1 MEEHLFF
8 KIPEN
13 WHVLITDVK
22 DSTIAVSRGLHETI
36 NLVATGSIVAVLNIV
51 HNAGLTIPFFF
62 GGDGATFIIPPSILQ
77 PVLQALMLHRENI
90 EKQFNLDLR
99 VGHITV
105 AETYANGKDLKISK
119 LKTSAHF
126 EIPVLL
132 GEGLIYAE
140 NKIKGPDY
148 QSGTIT
154 MTEEALNLDGMQCR
168 WDKIMPPEN
177 YSEVVSLLV
186 IARDGGRQSF
196 AFKQVMDS
204 IETIYGTPQTRTPI
218 SVSKLKLNATL
229 AKIGQEMRVKMRG
242 FRPLHQLATWFK
254 TLLGHIYFETKQGK
268 IYLENLVE
276 MSDTLVIDG
285 RINTVISGT
294 ALQRKLLEDALDK
307 IEEDGEIIYGLH
319 VSKDSVMSCYVRN
332 MDNQHIHF
340 VDGSEGGY
348 TKAAGMIKRKLREV
362 KVKSEK

>member
-8 KIPEN
+8 KIPDN

-22 DSTIAVSRGLHETI
+22 DSTIAVNKGMHETV

-51 HNAGLTIPFFF
+51 YNAGLTVPFFF
-62 GGDGATFIIPPSILQ
+62 GGDGASFIIPPSILTS
-77 PVLQALMLHRENI
+77 VLQALMLHRENI
-90 EKQFNLDLR
+90 EKQFDLDLR
-99 VGHITV
+99 VGHVTV
-105 AETYANGKDLKISK
+105 AEIYENEKDLLISK
-119 LKTSAHF
+119 LKTSAQF

-132 GEGLIYAE
+132 GEGLMFAE
-140 NKIKGPDY
+140 NKIKGSDY
-148 QSGTIT
+148 QFGGVPIMGES
-154 MTEEALNLDGMQCR
+154 LNMDGMQCR

-186 IARDGGRQSF
+186 MARGDGKQSV
-196 AFKQVMDS
+196 AFKKVMES
-204 IETIYGTPQTRTPI
+204 VETIYGTPQTRTPI
-218 SVSKLKLNATL
+218 SVGKLKLNTTL

-242 FRPLHQLATWFK
+242 FRPLHQLATWMK

-294 ALQRKLLEDALDK
+294 SSQRKMLEDALNK
-307 IEEDGEIIYGLH
+307 IEDAGEIIYGLH
-319 VSKDSVMSCYVRN
+319 VSQNSVMSCYVRN
-332 MDNQHIHF
+332 MDDQHIHF
-340 VDGSEGGY
+340 VDGAEGGY
-348 TKAAGMIKRKLREV
+348 TRAAGVIKSKLKE
-362 KVKSEK
+362 VKSEK